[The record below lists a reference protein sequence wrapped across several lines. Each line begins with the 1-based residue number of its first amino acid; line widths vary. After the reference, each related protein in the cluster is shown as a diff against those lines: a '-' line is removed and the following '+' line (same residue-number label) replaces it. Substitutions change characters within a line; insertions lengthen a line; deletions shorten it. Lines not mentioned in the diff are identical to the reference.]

1 MENPMEKF
9 KDNLTKLESRTDS
22 FLRRLADSSYSVA
35 SIVVAVVI
43 ALIAWAWW

>member
-1 MENPMEKF
+1 MIDAK
-9 KDNLTKLESRTDS
+9 KLNDALDKAEAKTDS

-43 ALIAWAWW
+43 ALIVWGWW